1 MKPVPNRKTYQ
12 EIIKKAGFL
21 FAKKGYF
28 GISMNDIAKEIR
40 ITKAALYYHFE
51 SKDALYL
58 KVLEETFSS
67 LKENLTESLKKDRT
81 PLDNLL
87 TFIETYLSFSLRQ
100 PAVGLLLND
109 DLKDNDFL
117 SNHIKFLRKELLNI
131 FQTVLTEFGRTR
143 RWASEKI
150 VFTANL
156 LLSLVSHSIILAA
169 QTPHR
174 LAKNI
179 VNFLL

>member
-1 MKPVPNRKTYQ
+1 MKLNRNRKTYQ
-12 EIIKKAGFL
+12 EIIQRAGFL

-28 GISMNDIAKEIR
+28 GISMNDIAQETG
-40 ITKAALYYHFE
+40 ITKAALYYHFDG
-51 SKDALYL
+51 KDALYL

-67 LKENLTESLKKDRT
+67 LKENLVESLKKDRT

-87 TFIETYLSFSLRQ
+87 SLIESYLNFSLRQ
-100 PAVGLLLND
+100 PAVNLLLND
-109 DLKDNDFL
+109 DLKDNGFL
-117 SNHIKFLRKELLNI
+117 SNHIKTLRKELLAI
-131 FQTVLTEFGRTR
+131 FQTVLMEFGRTR

-156 LLSLVSHSIILAA
+156 LLALVSHSIVLAT